1 MKLFKEIIDKT
12 KTYKSERKAR
22 ARKEKVKRE
31 YIGGCLMAFRGEE
44 GRNKLRK
51 A

>member
-1 MKLFKEIIDKT
+1 MLEREIIDKT

-31 YIGGCLMAFRGEE
+31 YIGGCLRGFQ
-44 GRNKLRK
+44 RRRR